1 VFVNARTPIKGAAP
15 KKYILFREVAPL
27 KESSQTK
34 VMVLGI
40 STAVSDV
47 APEKA
52 PAPIPVT
59 VLGNEIERSEVAPE
73 KTPLAIS
80 VRPLPIVRLLN
91 EVIP

>member
-1 VFVNARTPIKGAAP
+1 
-15 KKYILFREVAPL
+15 
-27 KESSQTK
+27 
-34 VMVLGI
+34 MVLGI

-52 PAPIPVT
+52 PAPIPVR